1 MFENL
6 PLWPVRASTGAGNVD
21 ALYIFLV
28 ALSAFMSAAIFI
40 MILVFAARYRRRPGV
55 EAEQIEGSN
64 ALELTW
70 SVVPLAI
77 FMVIFVWGAVI
88 YFQERTP
95 PRGATEVYVVAKQWM
110 WKLQHEEGHR
120 EINELHVPVG
130 RDVKMIM
137 TSQDVIHSF
146 YVPAFRIKQDVL
158 PGRYT
163 TFWFHATKS
172 GTYHL
177 FCAEYCGT
185 QHSGMIGQVVVL
197 EPAQYEAWLSGG
209 GAAGS
214 LASTGQSLFQQLGCS
229 TCHRSD
235 VQDRGPNLIGVFGKP
250 VLLED
255 GRTVIGDEN
264 YIRES
269 ILSPGAK
276 VVRGFKPIMPVF
288 QGLISEE
295 QLNALVAYIKSLS
308 QPPSRTAGVATSL
321 PPGKQPQE
329 PQVQ

>member
-1 MFENL
+1 MHDTF
-6 PLWPVRASTGAGNVD
+6 PLWPVRASTTAGSVD

-28 ALSAFMSAAIFI
+28 ALGAFVSVSIFV
-40 MILVFAARYRRRPGV
+40 MILIFATRFRRRKGIN
-55 EAEQIEGSN
+55 AEQIEGSTP
-64 ALELTW
+64 LELTW
-70 SVVPLAI
+70 SVIPLCI

-88 YFQERTP
+88 YFNERTP
-95 PRGATEVYVVAKQWM
+95 PRGATEIYVVAKQWM
-110 WKLQHEEGHR
+110 WKLQHEEGPR

-163 TFWFHATKS
+163 TAWFHATKA

-185 QHSGMIGQVVVL
+185 MHSGMIGQVVVM
-197 EPAQYEAWLSGG
+197 EPAQYEAWMGGG
-209 GAAGS
+209 GAMGS
-214 LASTGQSLFQQLGCS
+214 LASNGESIFQQLACS

-235 VQDRGPNLIGVFGKP
+235 TQGRGPNLVGLFGKR
-250 VLLED
+250 VQLED
-255 GRTVIGDEN
+255 GRTVIADEN

-269 ILSPGAK
+269 ILSPAAK
-276 VVRGFKPIMPVF
+276 VVSGFKPIMPVF
-288 QGLISEE
+288 QGLVSEE
-295 QLNALVAYIKSLS
+295 QLSALVAYIKSLN
-308 QPPSRTAGVATSL
+308 QPPSGSAGTSSL
-321 PPGKQPQE
+321 APSTKPQE
-329 PQVQ
+329 PKVQ

>member
-1 MFENL
+1 MFDNL
-6 PLWPVRASTGAGNVD
+6 PLWPARASTGAGNVD

-28 ALSAFMSAAIFI
+28 LLAGFMCLAIFT
-40 MILVFAARYRRRPGV
+40 MIVLFALRYRRQAGR

-64 ALELTW
+64 ALEITW
-70 SVVPLAI
+70 SVVPLGI

-95 PRGATEVYVVAKQWM
+95 PRGATEIYVVAKQWM
-110 WKLQHEEGHR
+110 WKLEHVEGQR

-130 RDVKMIM
+130 RDIEMIM

-146 YVPAFRIKQDVL
+146 YIPAFRIKQDVL

-163 TFWFHATKS
+163 TAWFRATKP

-185 QHSGMIGQVVVL
+185 QHSGMIGQIVVM

-209 GAAGS
+209 NASGS
-214 LASTGQSLFQQLGCS
+214 LASNGESIFQQLGCV

-235 VQDRGPNLIGVFGKP
+235 TQGRGPNLVGIFGKP
-250 VLLED
+250 VQLED
-255 GRTVIGDEN
+255 GRTVIADEN

-269 ILSPGAK
+269 ILSPSAK
-276 VVRGFKPIMPVF
+276 VVSGFKPIMPVF
-288 QGLISEE
+288 QGLVSEE
-295 QLNALVAYIKSLS
+295 QLTELVAYVKSLS
-308 QPPSRTAGVATSL
+308 A
-321 PPGKQPQE
+321 PPGAAGTKVQE
-329 PQVQ
+329 SKVQ

>member
-1 MFENL
+1 MHDTF
-6 PLWPVRASTGAGNVD
+6 PLWPVRASTTAGSVD

-28 ALSAFMSAAIFI
+28 AVGAFVSVSIFV
-40 MILVFAARYRRRPGV
+40 MILIFATRFRRRKGIN
-55 EAEQIEGSN
+55 AEQIEGSTP
-64 ALELTW
+64 LELTW
-70 SVVPLAI
+70 SVIPLCI

-88 YFQERTP
+88 YFNERTP
-95 PRGATEVYVVAKQWM
+95 PRGATEIYVVAKQWM
-110 WKLQHEEGHR
+110 WKLQHEEGPR

-163 TFWFHATKS
+163 TAWFHATKA

-185 QHSGMIGQVVVL
+185 MHSGMIGQVVVM
-197 EPAQYEAWLSGG
+197 EPAQYEAWMGGG
-209 GAAGS
+209 GAMGS
-214 LASTGQSLFQQLGCS
+214 LASNGETIFQQLGCS

-235 VQDRGPNLIGVFGKP
+235 TQGRGPNLVGLFGKR
-250 VLLED
+250 VQLED
-255 GRTVIGDEN
+255 GRTVIADEN

-269 ILSPGAK
+269 ILSPAAK
-276 VVRGFKPIMPVF
+276 VVSGFKPIMPVF
-288 QGLISEE
+288 QGLVSEE
-295 QLNALVAYIKSLS
+295 QLSALVAYIKSLN
-308 QPPSRTAGVATSL
+308 QPPSGSAGTSSL
-321 PPGKQPQE
+321 APSTKPQE
-329 PQVQ
+329 PKVQ